1 MAVAEAAVVWR
12 RRQQYRQAAKHHRHA
27 DQQKSGGG
35 GGGSRS
41 GGGDPIGHHSKLHSK
56 NSFVTELNIVIMLLC
71 MCLQAYSTFI
81 VSSPDHT
88 LCYAKVGLVT
98 LVDFLGVD
106 LFLCRNSCR
115 ANQIAGRAIIT

>member
-1 MAVAEAAVVWR
+1 MLITSYSNWVCM
-12 RRQQYRQAAKHHRHA
+12 
-27 DQQKSGGG
+27 KSFIECT
-35 GGGSRS
+35 SS
-41 GGGDPIGHHSKLHSK
+41 EIIALISKLHSK